1 MGEFNLCYGC
11 MNPKDC
17 DENGVCRICGF
28 DENAPSLPSYLA
40 PGVMLRDRY
49 VVGKLL
55 SYNGESAN
63 YIGFDTITQSKV
75 VIKEYMPDTLCE
87 REAGKSILDVAPQY
101 VAQYKTLMSEFV
113 ELNKTL
119 SKMRSLSHI
128 IPVVDMFG
136 DNNTGYVVLAYFEGV
151 TLEKYIEHNGGRLT
165 WETVR
170 RFFPPIFTTI
180 SLVHNAGLVHRGIC
194 PENILIGENG
204 DIKLTGF
211 AISDE
216 RTANTEIA
224 PELYSGYA
232 APEQYNSSA
241 RQGTWTDVYGVSAM
255 LYKALTGV
263 TPLDAASRL
272 TDDTLETPASLV
284 PEIPESV
291 SNVIMSGMELDG
303 EKRIQT
309 VTELVTK
316 LFEQP
321 EIGGAAV
328 RLSSSS
334 TQTIMIPREALQQ
347 GQHRSSSGGRP
358 ATKKKQMSR
367 RGVFIAVMA
376 IMLGIGMFF
385 LLILLFSWGSDNNS
399 DVPEINQ
406 ISSDTSTDSESELTS
421 MPTLTEMTEKTEA
434 SSESKPEENRML
446 YVMNDIT
453 GKNFDII
460 QRSENYSSLVFNP
473 IYEYND
479 EYAKGL
485 IFEQS
490 IEKGDNYEEGTEI
503 TVKVSMGP
511 KLVTIPDY
519 ISLSKKDYFAM
530 LGELGIKYEEK
541 EIETN
546 DVKEGY
552 VVKLS
557 KDAGETIDVEKG
569 EVLTVFI
576 AKNPPETEP
585 SETTK
590 SKDKDKDKVTDNVH
604 QPDVTEST
612 LEPDVFVTLFD

>member
-17 DENGVCRICGF
+17 DENGVCRVCGF

-170 RFFPPIFTTI
+170 RFFPPIFTTV

-263 TPLDAASRL
+263 TPLDAASRI

-309 VTELVTK
+309 ITELVTK

-347 GQHRSSSGGRP
+347 GQHRSSGGRP
-358 ATKKKQMSR
+358 AKKKQMSR

-385 LLILLFSWGSDNNS
+385 LLILLFSWGTDNNS

-406 ISSDTSTDSESELTS
+406 ISSDTSTGSESELTS

-434 SSESKPEENRML
+434 SSESKTEENRML

-460 QRSENYSSLVFNP
+460 QRSDNYSSLVFDP

-541 EIETN
+541 EIETS

-569 EVLTVFI
+569 EVLTVFV

-585 SETTK
+585 PETTK
-590 SKDKDKDKVTDNVH
+590 AKDKDKDKEPEQNED
-604 QPDVTEST
+604 PADT

>member
-63 YIGFDTITQSKV
+63 YIGFDTITQSKA

-87 REAGKSILDVAPQY
+87 REVGKNILDVAPQY

-151 TLEKYIEHNGGRLT
+151 TLEKYIDHNGGRLT

-170 RFFPPIFTTI
+170 RFFPPIFTTV

-309 VTELVTK
+309 ITELVTK

-347 GQHRSSSGGRP
+347 GQQRSSSGGRP
-358 ATKKKQMSR
+358 AKKKQMSR

-376 IMLGIGMFF
+376 IMLGIGMFL
-385 LLILLFSWGSDNNS
+385 LLILLFSWGTDNNS

-406 ISSDTSTDSESELTS
+406 ISSDTSTGSESELTS

-434 SSESKPEENRML
+434 FSESKTEENRML

-541 EIETN
+541 EIETS

-585 SETTK
+585 PETTK
-590 SKDKDKDKVTDNVH
+590 PKEKDKDKDKDTKT
-604 QPDVTEST
+604 TEPT

>member
-17 DENGVCRICGF
+17 DENGVCRVCGF

-170 RFFPPIFTTI
+170 RFFPPIFTTV

-263 TPLDAASRL
+263 TPLDAASRI

-309 VTELVTK
+309 ITELVTK

-347 GQHRSSSGGRP
+347 GQHRSSGGRP
-358 ATKKKQMSR
+358 AKKKQMSR

-385 LLILLFSWGSDNNS
+385 LLILLFSWGTDNNS

-406 ISSDTSTDSESELTS
+406 ISSDTSTGSESELTS

-460 QRSENYSSLVFNP
+460 QRSDNYSSLVFNP

-541 EIETN
+541 EIETS

-569 EVLTVFI
+569 EVLTVFV

-585 SETTK
+585 PETTK
-590 SKDKDKDKVTDNVH
+590 AKDKEPEQNEDPAD
-604 QPDVTEST
+604 T
-612 LEPDVFVTLFD
+612 LEPDVCVTFFD

>member
-170 RFFPPIFTTI
+170 RFFPPIFTTV

-263 TPLDAASRL
+263 TPLDAASRI

-309 VTELVTK
+309 ITELVTK

-347 GQHRSSSGGRP
+347 GQHRSSGGRP
-358 ATKKKQMSR
+358 AKKKQMSR

-385 LLILLFSWGSDNNS
+385 LLILLFSWGTDNNS

-406 ISSDTSTDSESELTS
+406 ISSDTSTGSESELTS

-434 SSESKPEENRML
+434 SSESKTEENRML

-460 QRSENYSSLVFNP
+460 QRSDNYSSLVFDP

-541 EIETN
+541 EIETS

-569 EVLTVFI
+569 EVLTVFV

-585 SETTK
+585 PETTK
-590 SKDKDKDKVTDNVH
+590 AKDKDKDKEPEQNED
-604 QPDVTEST
+604 PADT

>member
-17 DENGVCRICGF
+17 DENGVCRVCGF

-170 RFFPPIFTTI
+170 RFFPPIFTTV

-263 TPLDAASRL
+263 TPLDAASRI

-309 VTELVTK
+309 ITELVTK

-347 GQHRSSSGGRP
+347 GQHRSSGGRP
-358 ATKKKQMSR
+358 AKKKQMSR

-385 LLILLFSWGSDNNS
+385 LLILLFSWGTDNNS

-406 ISSDTSTDSESELTS
+406 ISSDTSTGSESELTS

-460 QRSENYSSLVFNP
+460 QRSDNYSSLVFNP

-541 EIETN
+541 EIETS

-569 EVLTVFI
+569 EVLIVFV

-585 SETTK
+585 PETTK
-590 SKDKDKDKVTDNVH
+590 AKDKEPEQNEDPAD
-604 QPDVTEST
+604 T
-612 LEPDVFVTLFD
+612 LEPDVFVTFFD

>member
-11 MNPKDC
+11 MNLKDC

-170 RFFPPIFTTI
+170 RFFPPIFTTV

-347 GQHRSSSGGRP
+347 GQHRSSGGRP
-358 ATKKKQMSR
+358 TKKKQMSR

-385 LLILLFSWGSDNNS
+385 LLILLFSWGTDNNS

-406 ISSDTSTDSESELTS
+406 ISSDTSTGSESELTS

-434 SSESKPEENRML
+434 FSESKPEENRML

-460 QRSENYSSLVFNP
+460 QRSDNYSSLVFNP

-541 EIETN
+541 EIETS

-576 AKNPPETEP
+576 AKNLPETEP

-590 SKDKDKDKVTDNVH
+590 AKDKDKDKVTDNVH

>member
-17 DENGVCRICGF
+17 DENGVCRVCGF

-170 RFFPPIFTTI
+170 RFFPPIFTTV

-263 TPLDAASRL
+263 TPLDAASRI

-309 VTELVTK
+309 ITELVTK

-347 GQHRSSSGGRP
+347 GQHRSSDGRP
-358 ATKKKQMSR
+358 AKKKQMSR

-385 LLILLFSWGSDNNS
+385 LLILLFSWGTDNNS

-406 ISSDTSTDSESELTS
+406 ISSDTSTGSESELTS

-460 QRSENYSSLVFNP
+460 QRSDNYSSLVFNP

-541 EIETN
+541 EIETS

-569 EVLTVFI
+569 EVLIVFV

-585 SETTK
+585 PETTK
-590 SKDKDKDKVTDNVH
+590 AKDKEPEQNEDPAD
-604 QPDVTEST
+604 T
-612 LEPDVFVTLFD
+612 LEPDVFVTFFD

>member
-11 MNPKDC
+11 MNPKDQ
-17 DENGVCRICGF
+17 DENGICRICGYN
-28 DENAPSLPSYLA
+28 ENSPSLPSYLA
-40 PGVMLRDRY
+40 PGVTLRDRY
-49 VVGKLL
+49 VIGKLL

-75 VIKEYMPDTLCE
+75 VIKEYMPDTLCK
-87 REAGKSILDVAPQY
+87 RELGKSILDVAPEY

-119 SKMRSLSHI
+119 SKMRGLNHI
-128 IPVVDMFG
+128 IPVIDMFG
-136 DNNTGYVVLAYFEGV
+136 DNNTGYVVLVHFEGK
-151 TLEKYIEHNGGRLT
+151 TLEEYIAHNGGRLT

-170 RFFPPIFTTI
+170 RFFPPIFTTV
-180 SLVHNAGLVHRGIC
+180 SLVHNAGVIHRGLS
-194 PENILIGENG
+194 PENILIGENN
-204 DIKLTGF
+204 DIRLTGF

-224 PELYSGYA
+224 PELFSGYA

-241 RQGTWTDVYGVSAM
+241 RQGTWTDVYGMSAL

-263 TPLDAASRL
+263 VPLDAATRL
-272 TDDTLETPASLV
+272 TDDTLEPPSALV

-291 SNVIMSGMELDG
+291 STVIMNGMALDG
-303 EKRIQT
+303 EERIQT

-316 LFEQP
+316 LFEQSDMS
-321 EIGGAAV
+321 GAV

-334 TQTIMIPREALQQ
+334 TQTITIPKEAMQATRRQ
-347 GQHRSSSGGRP
+347 SSGGRP
-358 ATKKKQMSR
+358 PKKKQMSR
-367 RGVFIAVMA
+367 RGVFVAVMA
-376 IMLGIGMFF
+376 VMLGIGMFF
-385 LLILLFSWGSDNNS
+385 LLILMFTWNPDNGSDI
-399 DVPEINQ
+399 PEISQ
-406 ISSDTSTDSESELTS
+406 ISMGTLSESPGEMTTL
-421 MPTLTEMTEKTEA
+421 PALTEMTEKTQPT
-434 SSESKPEENRML
+434 SESKPEGNRML

-453 GKNFDII
+453 GKNFEII
-460 QRSENYSSLVFNP
+460 QRSDNYSSLVFDP

-490 IEKGDNYEEGTEI
+490 IEKGTNYEEGTEI

-511 KLVTIPDY
+511 KFITIPDF

-530 LGELGIKYEEK
+530 LNELGIKYEEK
-541 EIETN
+541 IIETS

-557 KDAGETIDVEKG
+557 KDAGEKIDAEIG
-569 EVLTVFI
+569 EVLTVYV
-576 AKNPPETEP
+576 AKNPPETETSKP
-585 SETTK
+585 
-590 SKDKDKDKVTDNVH
+590 KDKE
-604 QPDVTEST
+604 PEVTEST
-612 LEPDVFVTLFD
+612 LEPDIFVTLFD

>member
-63 YIGFDTITQSKV
+63 YIGFDTITQSKA

-87 REAGKSILDVAPQY
+87 REAGKNILDVAPQY

-151 TLEKYIEHNGGRLT
+151 TLEKYIDHNGGRLT

-170 RFFPPIFTTI
+170 RFFPPIFTTV

-309 VTELVTK
+309 ITELVTK

-347 GQHRSSSGGRP
+347 GQQRSSSGGRP
-358 ATKKKQMSR
+358 AKKKQMSR

-376 IMLGIGMFF
+376 IMLGIGMFL
-385 LLILLFSWGSDNNS
+385 LLILLFNWGTDNNS

-406 ISSDTSTDSESELTS
+406 ISSDTSTGSESELTS

-434 SSESKPEENRML
+434 FSESKTEENRML

-473 IYEYND
+473 IYEYNG

-541 EIETN
+541 EIETS

-557 KDAGETIDVEKG
+557 KDAGETIDIEKG

-585 SETTK
+585 PETAK
-590 SKDKDKDKVTDNVH
+590 PKEKDKDKDKDTKT
-604 QPDVTEST
+604 TEPT

>member
-11 MNPKDC
+11 MNLKDC

-170 RFFPPIFTTI
+170 RFFPPIFTTV

-347 GQHRSSSGGRP
+347 GQHRSSGGRP
-358 ATKKKQMSR
+358 AKKNQMSR

-385 LLILLFSWGSDNNS
+385 LLILLFSWGTDNNS
-399 DVPEINQ
+399 DVTEINQ
-406 ISSDTSTDSESELTS
+406 ISSDTSTGSESELTS

-434 SSESKPEENRML
+434 FSESKPEENRML

-460 QRSENYSSLVFNP
+460 QRSDNYSSLVFNP

-541 EIETN
+541 EIETS

-576 AKNPPETEP
+576 AKNLPETEP

-590 SKDKDKDKVTDNVH
+590 AKDKDKDKVTDNVH

>member
-17 DENGVCRICGF
+17 DENGVCRVCGF

-136 DNNTGYVVLAYFEGV
+136 DNNTGYVVLAYFEGI

-170 RFFPPIFTTI
+170 RFFPPIFTTV

-224 PELYSGYA
+224 PELYGGYA

-241 RQGTWTDVYGVSAM
+241 RQGTWTDVYGISAM

-263 TPLDAASRL
+263 TPPDAASRL

-284 PEIPESV
+284 SEIPESV

-321 EIGGAAV
+321 EIGGSAV

-334 TQTIMIPREALQQ
+334 TQTIMIPREAMQDS
-347 GQHRSSSGGRP
+347 HRSNSGGRP
-358 ATKKKQMSR
+358 AKKKPMSR

-376 IMLGIGMFF
+376 VMLGIGMFF
-385 LLILLFSWGSDNNS
+385 LLILLFTWGTGNNS

-406 ISSDTSTDSESELTS
+406 ISSDTSLGTESELTS

-434 SSESKPEENRML
+434 SSEAKSEANRML

-511 KLVTIPDY
+511 KFVTIPDF

-541 EIETN
+541 TIETS

-585 SETTK
+585 PETTK
-590 SKDKDKDKVTDNVH
+590 EKEPEQ
-604 QPDVTEST
+604 QPDATEST

>member
-11 MNPKDC
+11 MNLKDC

-170 RFFPPIFTTI
+170 RFFPPIFTTV

-241 RQGTWTDVYGVSAM
+241 RQGIWTDVYGVSAM

-347 GQHRSSSGGRP
+347 GQHRSSGGRP
-358 ATKKKQMSR
+358 TKKKQMSR

-385 LLILLFSWGSDNNS
+385 LLILLFSWGTDNNS

-406 ISSDTSTDSESELTS
+406 ISSDTSTGSESELTS

-434 SSESKPEENRML
+434 FSESKPEENRML

-541 EIETN
+541 EIETS

-576 AKNPPETEP
+576 AKNLPETEP

-590 SKDKDKDKVTDNVH
+590 AKDKDKDKVTDNVH
-604 QPDVTEST
+604 QPDVTEAT

>member
-11 MNPKDC
+11 MNLKDC

-170 RFFPPIFTTI
+170 RFFPPIFTTV

-347 GQHRSSSGGRP
+347 GQHRSSGGRP
-358 ATKKKQMSR
+358 AKKKQMSR

-385 LLILLFSWGSDNNS
+385 LLILLFSWGTDNNS

-406 ISSDTSTDSESELTS
+406 ISSDTSTGSESELTS

-434 SSESKPEENRML
+434 FSESKPEENRML

-460 QRSENYSSLVFNP
+460 QRSDNYSSLVFNP

-541 EIETN
+541 EIETS

-576 AKNPPETEP
+576 AKNLPETEP

-590 SKDKDKDKVTDNVH
+590 AKDKDKDKVTDNVH

>member
-17 DENGVCRICGF
+17 DENGVCRVCGF

-170 RFFPPIFTTI
+170 RFFPPIFTTV

-263 TPLDAASRL
+263 TPLDAASRI

-309 VTELVTK
+309 ITELVTK

-347 GQHRSSSGGRP
+347 GQHRSSGGRP
-358 ATKKKQMSR
+358 AKKKQMSR

-385 LLILLFSWGSDNNS
+385 LLILLFSWGTDNNS

-406 ISSDTSTDSESELTS
+406 ISSDTSTGSESELTS

-541 EIETN
+541 EIETS

-569 EVLTVFI
+569 EVLTVFV

-585 SETTK
+585 PETTK
-590 SKDKDKDKVTDNVH
+590 AKDKDKDKEPEQNED
-604 QPDVTEST
+604 PADT
-612 LEPDVFVTLFD
+612 LEPDVFVTFFD

>member
-63 YIGFDTITQSKV
+63 YIGFDTITQSKA

-87 REAGKSILDVAPQY
+87 REAGKNILDVAPQY

-151 TLEKYIEHNGGRLT
+151 TLEKYIDHNGGRLT

-170 RFFPPIFTTI
+170 RFFPPIFTTV

-309 VTELVTK
+309 ITELVTK

-347 GQHRSSSGGRP
+347 GQQRSSSGGRP
-358 ATKKKQMSR
+358 AKKKQMSR

-376 IMLGIGMFF
+376 IMLGIGMFL
-385 LLILLFSWGSDNNS
+385 LLILLFSWGTDNNS

-406 ISSDTSTDSESELTS
+406 ISSDTSTGSESELTS

-434 SSESKPEENRML
+434 FSESKTEENRML

-473 IYEYND
+473 IYEYNG

-541 EIETN
+541 EIETS

-585 SETTK
+585 PETPK
-590 SKDKDKDKVTDNVH
+590 PKDKDKDKDKDTKT
-604 QPDVTEST
+604 TEST

>member
-334 TQTIMIPREALQQ
+334 TQTIMIPREAMQQ

-358 ATKKKQMSR
+358 AKKKQMSR

-406 ISSDTSTDSESELTS
+406 ISSDTSAGSESELTS
-421 MPTLTEMTEKTEA
+421 MPTLTEMTEKAEA

-541 EIETN
+541 EIETS

>member
-170 RFFPPIFTTI
+170 RFFLPIFTTV

-358 ATKKKQMSR
+358 AKKKQMSR

-385 LLILLFSWGSDNNS
+385 LLILLFSWGTDNNS

-406 ISSDTSTDSESELTS
+406 ISSDTSTGSESELTS

-503 TVKVSMGP
+503 TVKVSMGS

-541 EIETN
+541 EIETS

-569 EVLTVFI
+569 EVLTVYI
-576 AKNPPETEP
+576 AKKPPETEP
-585 SETTK
+585 PETTK
-590 SKDKDKDKVTDNVH
+590 PKDKDKDKE
-604 QPDVTEST
+604 TEKTEDPAST
-612 LEPDVFVTLFD
+612 LEPDIFVTLFD

>member
-63 YIGFDTITQSKV
+63 YIGFDTITQSKA

-87 REAGKSILDVAPQY
+87 REAGKNILDVAPQY

-151 TLEKYIEHNGGRLT
+151 TLEKYIDHNGGRLT

-170 RFFPPIFTTI
+170 RFFPPIFTTV

-309 VTELVTK
+309 ITELVTK

-347 GQHRSSSGGRP
+347 GQQRLSSGCRP
-358 ATKKKQMSR
+358 AKKKQMSR

-376 IMLGIGMFF
+376 IMLGIGMFL
-385 LLILLFSWGSDNNS
+385 LLILLFSWGTDNNS

-406 ISSDTSTDSESELTS
+406 ISSDTSTGSESELTS

-434 SSESKPEENRML
+434 FSESKTEENRML

-490 IEKGDNYEEGTEI
+490 IEKGDNYEEETEI

-541 EIETN
+541 EIETS

-585 SETTK
+585 PETTK
-590 SKDKDKDKVTDNVH
+590 PKDKDKDKDKDTKT
-604 QPDVTEST
+604 TEST

>member
-17 DENGVCRICGF
+17 DENGVCRVCGF

-170 RFFPPIFTTI
+170 RFFPPIFTTV
-180 SLVHNAGLVHRGIC
+180 SLVHNAGLIHRGIC

-263 TPLDAASRL
+263 TPLDAASRI

-309 VTELVTK
+309 ITELVTK

-347 GQHRSSSGGRP
+347 GQHRSSGGRP
-358 ATKKKQMSR
+358 AKKKQMSR

-385 LLILLFSWGSDNNS
+385 LLILLFSWGTDNNS

-406 ISSDTSTDSESELTS
+406 ISSDTSTGSESELTS

-460 QRSENYSSLVFNP
+460 QRSDNYSSLVFNP

-541 EIETN
+541 EIETS

-569 EVLTVFI
+569 EVLTVFV

-585 SETTK
+585 PETTK
-590 SKDKDKDKVTDNVH
+590 AKDKDKDKEPEQNED
-604 QPDVTEST
+604 PADT
-612 LEPDVFVTLFD
+612 LEPDVFVTFFD

>member
-11 MNPKDC
+11 MNLKDC

-170 RFFPPIFTTI
+170 RFFPPIFTTV

-321 EIGGAAV
+321 EIGGEAV

-347 GQHRSSSGGRP
+347 GQHRSSGGRP
-358 ATKKKQMSR
+358 TKKKQMSR

-385 LLILLFSWGSDNNS
+385 LLILLFSWGTDNNS

-406 ISSDTSTDSESELTS
+406 ISSDTSTGSESELTS

-434 SSESKPEENRML
+434 FSESKPEENRML

-541 EIETN
+541 EIETS

-576 AKNPPETEP
+576 AKNLPETEP

-590 SKDKDKDKVTDNVH
+590 AKDKDKDKVTDNVH
-604 QPDVTEST
+604 QPDVTEAT

>member
-17 DENGVCRICGF
+17 DENGVCRVCGF

-170 RFFPPIFTTI
+170 RFFPPIFTTV
-180 SLVHNAGLVHRGIC
+180 SLVHNAGLIHRGIC

-263 TPLDAASRL
+263 TPLDAASRI

-309 VTELVTK
+309 ITELVTK

-358 ATKKKQMSR
+358 AKKKQMSR

-385 LLILLFSWGSDNNS
+385 LLILLFSWGTDNNS

-406 ISSDTSTDSESELTS
+406 ISSDTSTGSESELTS

-434 SSESKPEENRML
+434 SSESKPEEDRML

-541 EIETN
+541 EIETS

-569 EVLTVFI
+569 EVLTVFV

-585 SETTK
+585 PETTK
-590 SKDKDKDKVTDNVH
+590 AKDKDKDKEPEQNED
-604 QPDVTEST
+604 PADT
-612 LEPDVFVTLFD
+612 LEPDVFVTFFD

>member
-11 MNPKDC
+11 MNLKDC

-170 RFFPPIFTTI
+170 RFFPPIFTTV

-321 EIGGAAV
+321 EISGAAV

-347 GQHRSSSGGRP
+347 GQHRSSGGRP
-358 ATKKKQMSR
+358 AKKKQMSR

-385 LLILLFSWGSDNNS
+385 LLILLFSWGTDNNS

-406 ISSDTSTDSESELTS
+406 ISSDTSTGSESELTS

-434 SSESKPEENRML
+434 FSESKPEENRML

-460 QRSENYSSLVFNP
+460 QRSDNYSSLVFNP

-541 EIETN
+541 EIETS

-576 AKNPPETEP
+576 AKNLPETEP

-590 SKDKDKDKVTDNVH
+590 AKDKDKDKVTDNVH

>member
-17 DENGVCRICGF
+17 DENGVCKICGF
-28 DENAPSLPSYLA
+28 NENAPSLPSYLA

-113 ELNKTL
+113 ELNKML

-151 TLEKYIEHNGGRLT
+151 TLEKYIDHNGGRLT

-170 RFFPPIFTTI
+170 RFFPPIFTTV

-204 DIKLTGF
+204 EIKLTGF

-241 RQGTWTDVYGVSAM
+241 RQGTWTDVYGIAAL

-263 TPLDAASRL
+263 VPTDAASRM

-291 SNVIMSGMELDG
+291 SKVIMSGLELDG

-309 VTELVTK
+309 VTEFVTK

-321 EIGGAAV
+321 EIGGAV

-334 TQTIMIPREALQQ
+334 TQTIMIPREALQNQ
-347 GQHRSSSGGRP
+347 QRSSSAGRS
-358 ATKKKQMSR
+358 AKKKPMSR
-367 RGVFIAVMA
+367 RGLFIAVMA
-376 IMLGIGMFF
+376 AILGVGMFF
-385 LLILLFSWGSDNNS
+385 LLILLFTWGADNS
-399 DVPEINQ
+399 GDASEVNQ
-406 ISSDTSTDSESELTS
+406 ISTETSFGMDTEDTSI
-421 MPTLTEMTEKTEA
+421 PTLTEMTERTEL
-434 SSESKPEENRML
+434 SSETKPEGNRTL

-453 GKNFDII
+453 GKNFDVI
-460 QRSENYSSLVFNP
+460 QRSENYSSLVFDP

-479 EYAKGL
+479 DYPKGI

-490 IEKGDNYEEGTEI
+490 IEKGENYEEGTQI

-511 KLVTIPDY
+511 KFVTIPDFV
-519 ISLSKKDYFAM
+519 SLSKKDYFTM

-541 EIETN
+541 EIETS

-557 KDAGETIDVEKG
+557 KEAGETIDVEKG
-569 EVLTVFI
+569 EVLTVFV
-576 AKNPPETEP
+576 AKKPPETEP

-590 SKDKDKDKVTDNVH
+590 QKDKDKDKDKDTKT
-604 QPDVTEST
+604 TEST

>member
-17 DENGVCRICGF
+17 DENGVCRVCGF

-170 RFFPPIFTTI
+170 RFFPPIFTTV

-263 TPLDAASRL
+263 TPLDAASRI

-309 VTELVTK
+309 ITELVTK

-347 GQHRSSSGGRP
+347 GQHRSSGGRP
-358 ATKKKQMSR
+358 AKKKQMSR

-385 LLILLFSWGSDNNS
+385 LLILLFSWGTDNNS

-406 ISSDTSTDSESELTS
+406 ISSDTSTGSESELTS

-460 QRSENYSSLVFNP
+460 QRSDNYSSLVFNP

-541 EIETN
+541 EIETS

-569 EVLTVFI
+569 EVLTVFV

-585 SETTK
+585 PETTK
-590 SKDKDKDKVTDNVH
+590 AKDKDKDKDKEPEQNEDTAD
-604 QPDVTEST
+604 T
-612 LEPDVFVTLFD
+612 LEPDVFVTFFD

>member
-87 REAGKSILDVAPQY
+87 RETGKSILDVAPQY

-170 RFFPPIFTTI
+170 RFFPPIFTTV

-347 GQHRSSSGGRP
+347 GQQRSSSGGRP
-358 ATKKKQMSR
+358 AKKKQMSR

-385 LLILLFSWGSDNNS
+385 LLILLFSWGTDNNS

-406 ISSDTSTDSESELTS
+406 ISSDTSTDSESEPTS

-434 SSESKPEENRML
+434 SSESKNEENRML

-541 EIETN
+541 EIETS

-590 SKDKDKDKVTDNVH
+590 SKDKDKDKVADNVH

>member
-17 DENGVCRICGF
+17 DENGVCRMCGF

-87 REAGKSILDVAPQY
+87 REAGKSVLDVAPQY

-170 RFFPPIFTTI
+170 RFFPPIFTTV

-241 RQGTWTDVYGVSAM
+241 RQGTWTDVYGISAM

-263 TPLDAASRL
+263 TPLDAASRM

-284 PEIPESV
+284 HEIPESV
-291 SNVIMSGMELDG
+291 SNVIMSGLELDG

-334 TQTIMIPREALQQ
+334 TQTIMIPREAMQQ
-347 GQHRSSSGGRP
+347 GQHRTSSGARP
-358 ATKKKQMSR
+358 AKKKQVSR

-376 IMLGIGMFF
+376 VILGLGMFF
-385 LLILLFSWGSDNNS
+385 LLILLFTWGTDGSSDP
-399 DVPEINQ
+399 PEINQ
-406 ISSDTSTDSESELTS
+406 ISSDTSLGTESELTT
-421 MPTLTEMTEKTEA
+421 MPSLTEMTEMTEA
-434 SSESKPEENRML
+434 SSSAKSEGSRML

-511 KLVTIPDY
+511 KFVTIPDF
-519 ISLSKKDYFAM
+519 ISLSKKDYFAI

-541 EIETN
+541 EIETS

-557 KDAGETIDVEKG
+557 KDAGETLDVENG
-569 EVLTVFI
+569 EILTVYI

-585 SETTK
+585 PETTK
-590 SKDKDKDKVTDNVH
+590 AKDKDKNKEPE
-604 QPDVTEST
+604 QSEITEST

>member
-63 YIGFDTITQSKV
+63 YIGFDTITQSKA

-87 REAGKSILDVAPQY
+87 REVGKNILDVAPQY

-151 TLEKYIEHNGGRLT
+151 TLEKYIDHNGGRLT

-170 RFFPPIFTTI
+170 RFFPPIFTTV

-309 VTELVTK
+309 ITELVTK

-347 GQHRSSSGGRP
+347 GQQRSSSGGRP
-358 ATKKKQMSR
+358 AKKKQMSR

-376 IMLGIGMFF
+376 IMLGIGMFL
-385 LLILLFSWGSDNNS
+385 LLILLFSWGTDNNS

-406 ISSDTSTDSESELTS
+406 ISSDTSMGSESELTS

-434 SSESKPEENRML
+434 FSESKTEENRML

-541 EIETN
+541 EIETS

-576 AKNPPETEP
+576 AKNPPETESP
-585 SETTK
+585 ETTK
-590 SKDKDKDKVTDNVH
+590 PKDKDKDKDKDTKT
-604 QPDVTEST
+604 TEST

>member
-11 MNPKDC
+11 MNLKDC

-170 RFFPPIFTTI
+170 RFFPPIFTTV

-321 EIGGAAV
+321 EISGAAV

-347 GQHRSSSGGRP
+347 GQHRSSGGRP
-358 ATKKKQMSR
+358 AKKKQMSR

-385 LLILLFSWGSDNNS
+385 LLILLFSWGTDNNS

-406 ISSDTSTDSESELTS
+406 ISSDTSTGSESELTS

-434 SSESKPEENRML
+434 FSESKPEENRML

-460 QRSENYSSLVFNP
+460 QRSDNYSSLVFNP

-541 EIETN
+541 EIETS

-576 AKNPPETEP
+576 AKNIPETEP

-590 SKDKDKDKVTDNVH
+590 AKDKDKDKVTDNVH

>member
-11 MNPKDC
+11 MEQKDC
-17 DENGVCRICGF
+17 DENGVCKICGF
-28 DENAPSLPSYLA
+28 NENAPSLPSYLA
-40 PGVMLRDRY
+40 PGVTLRDRY

-55 SYNGESAN
+55 SFNGESAN

-87 REAGKSILDVAPQY
+87 REIGKSILDVAPEY

-136 DNNTGYVVLAYFEGV
+136 DNNTGYVVLAFFDGV
-151 TLEKYIEHNGGRLT
+151 TLEEYINHNGGRLT

-170 RFFPPIFTTI
+170 KFFPPIFTTV
-180 SLVHNAGLVHRGIC
+180 SLVHNAGLVHRGIS
-194 PENILIGENG
+194 PKNILIGENG
-204 DIKLTGF
+204 EIKLTGF

-224 PELYSGYA
+224 PELFSGYA

-241 RQGTWTDVYGVSAM
+241 RQGTWTDVYGISAL
-255 LYKALTGV
+255 LYKAMTGV
-263 TPLDAASRL
+263 VPTDAAARL
-272 TDDTLETPASLV
+272 TDDTLETPAALV

-291 SNVIMSGMELDG
+291 SNVIMSGLELDG

-321 EIGGAAV
+321 EIGGAV

-334 TQTIMIPREALQQ
+334 TQTIMIPREAMQKQQ
-347 GQHRSSSGGRP
+347 RSSSGSRAP
-358 ATKKKQMSR
+358 KKKQMSR

-376 IMLGIGMFF
+376 VMLGIGMFF
-385 LLILLFSWGSDNNS
+385 LLILLFTWGTDNNS
-399 DVPEINQ
+399 DPPEINP
-406 ISSDTSTDSESELTS
+406 ISSGTSFGSESEQTS
-421 MPTLTEMTEKTEA
+421 IPTLTEMTERTEP
-434 SSESKPEENRML
+434 SSENKPEGNRTI

-460 QRSENYSSLVFNP
+460 QRSENYSSLVFDP

-479 EYAKGL
+479 EYKKGI

-490 IEKGDNYEEGTEI
+490 IEKGENYEEGTQI

-511 KLVTIPDY
+511 KFVTIPDF

-530 LGELGIKYEEK
+530 LSELGIKYEEK
-541 EIETN
+541 EIETS

-557 KDAGETIDVEKG
+557 KDAGETLDVEKG
-569 EVLTVFI
+569 EVLTVYI
-576 AKNPPETEP
+576 AKKPPETEP
-585 SETTK
+585 SVTTK
-590 SKDKDKDKVTDNVH
+590 KENDKNKDKDKNKEKEQTKG
-604 QPDVTEST
+604 TEST
-612 LEPDVFVTLFD
+612 LEPDIIITIFD

>member
-11 MNPKDC
+11 MNLKDC

-170 RFFPPIFTTI
+170 RFFPPIFTTV

-347 GQHRSSSGGRP
+347 GQHRSSGGRL
-358 ATKKKQMSR
+358 AKKKQMSR

-385 LLILLFSWGSDNNS
+385 LLILLFSWGTDNNS

-406 ISSDTSTDSESELTS
+406 ISSDTSTGSESELTS

-434 SSESKPEENRML
+434 FSESKPEENRML

-541 EIETN
+541 EIETS

-576 AKNPPETEP
+576 AKNLPETEP

-590 SKDKDKDKVTDNVH
+590 AKDKDKDKVTDNVH

>member
-17 DENGVCRICGF
+17 DENGVCRVCGF

-170 RFFPPIFTTI
+170 RFFPPIFTTV
-180 SLVHNAGLVHRGIC
+180 SLVHNAGLIHRGIC

-263 TPLDAASRL
+263 TPLDAASRI

-309 VTELVTK
+309 ITELVTK

-358 ATKKKQMSR
+358 AKKKQMSR

-385 LLILLFSWGSDNNS
+385 LLILLFSWGTDNNS

-406 ISSDTSTDSESELTS
+406 ISSDTSTGSESELTS

-541 EIETN
+541 EIETS

-569 EVLTVFI
+569 EVLTVFV

-585 SETTK
+585 PETTK
-590 SKDKDKDKVTDNVH
+590 AKDKDKDKEPEQNED
-604 QPDVTEST
+604 PADT
-612 LEPDVFVTLFD
+612 LEPDVFVTFFD

>member
-11 MNPKDC
+11 MNLKDC

-170 RFFPPIFTTI
+170 RFFPPIFTTV

-347 GQHRSSSGGRP
+347 GQHRSSGGRP
-358 ATKKKQMSR
+358 AKKKQMSR

-385 LLILLFSWGSDNNS
+385 LLILLFSWGTDNNS

-406 ISSDTSTDSESELTS
+406 ISSDTSTGSESELTS

-434 SSESKPEENRML
+434 FSESKPEENRML

-460 QRSENYSSLVFNP
+460 QRSDNYSSLVFNP

-490 IEKGDNYEEGTEI
+490 IEKGDNYEDGTEI

-541 EIETN
+541 EIETS

-576 AKNPPETEP
+576 AKNLPETEP

-590 SKDKDKDKVTDNVH
+590 AKDKDKDKVTDNVH

>member
-11 MNPKDC
+11 MNLKDC

-75 VIKEYMPDTLCE
+75 VIKEYMADTLCE

-170 RFFPPIFTTI
+170 RFFPPIFTTV

-347 GQHRSSSGGRP
+347 GQHRSSGGRP
-358 ATKKKQMSR
+358 AKKKQMSR

-385 LLILLFSWGSDNNS
+385 LLILLFSWGTDNNS

-406 ISSDTSTDSESELTS
+406 ISSDTSTGSESELTS

-434 SSESKPEENRML
+434 FSESKPEENRML

-460 QRSENYSSLVFNP
+460 QRSDNYSSLVFNP

-541 EIETN
+541 EIETS

-576 AKNPPETEP
+576 AKNLPETEP

-590 SKDKDKDKVTDNVH
+590 AKDKDKDKVTDNVH
-604 QPDVTEST
+604 QPDVTEAT

>member
-63 YIGFDTITQSKV
+63 YIGFDTITQSKA

-87 REAGKSILDVAPQY
+87 REAGKNILDVAPQY

-151 TLEKYIEHNGGRLT
+151 TLEKYIDHNGGRLT

-170 RFFPPIFTTI
+170 RFFPPIFTTV

-309 VTELVTK
+309 ITELVTK

-347 GQHRSSSGGRP
+347 GQQRLSSGGRP
-358 ATKKKQMSR
+358 AKKKQMSR

-376 IMLGIGMFF
+376 IMLGIGMFL
-385 LLILLFSWGSDNNS
+385 LLILLFSWGTDNNS

-406 ISSDTSTDSESELTS
+406 ISSDTSTGSESELTS

-434 SSESKPEENRML
+434 FSESKTEENRML

-541 EIETN
+541 EIETS

-585 SETTK
+585 PETTK
-590 SKDKDKDKVTDNVH
+590 PKDKDKDKDKDTKT
-604 QPDVTEST
+604 TEST

>member
-17 DENGVCRICGF
+17 DENGVCRVCGF

-170 RFFPPIFTTI
+170 RFFPPIFTTV

-263 TPLDAASRL
+263 TPLDAASRI

-309 VTELVTK
+309 ITELVTK

-347 GQHRSSSGGRP
+347 GQHRSSGGRP
-358 ATKKKQMSR
+358 AKKKQMSR

-385 LLILLFSWGSDNNS
+385 LLILLFSWGTDNNS

-406 ISSDTSTDSESELTS
+406 ISSDTSTGSESELTS

-460 QRSENYSSLVFNP
+460 QRSDNYSSLVFNP

-503 TVKVSMGP
+503 TVKVSMGS

-541 EIETN
+541 EIETS

-569 EVLTVFI
+569 EVLTVFV
-576 AKNPPETEP
+576 AKNPPETETP
-585 SETTK
+585 ETTK
-590 SKDKDKDKVTDNVH
+590 SKDKDKDKEPEQNED
-604 QPDVTEST
+604 PADT
-612 LEPDVFVTLFD
+612 LEPDVFVTFFD

>member
-1 MGEFNLCYGC
+1 MSEFNLCYGC
-11 MNPKDC
+11 MNPNDDAEGGICK
-17 DENGVCRICGF
+17 ICGYN
-28 DENAPSLPSYLA
+28 ENAPYLPSYLA

-87 REAGKSILDVAPQY
+87 RESGKSIINVAPEY

-113 ELNKTL
+113 ELNKTI

-128 IPVVDMFG
+128 IPVMDMFG
-136 DNNTGYVVLAYFEGV
+136 DNNTGYVVLVYFEGT
-151 TLEKYIEHNGGRLT
+151 TLEKYIERNGGRLT

-194 PENILIGENG
+194 PNNILIGENG

-224 PELYSGYA
+224 PEIFSGYA

-241 RQGTWTDVYGVSAM
+241 RQGTWTDVYGVSAL

-263 TPLDAASRL
+263 TPVDAASRL
-272 TDDTLETPASLV
+272 TDDTLEAPSDVV
-284 PEIPESV
+284 PEIPKSV
-291 SNVIMSGMELDG
+291 SDVIMSGMELDG

-309 VTELVTK
+309 VTELVTQ

-321 EIGGAAV
+321 DIGGAV

-334 TQTIMIPREALQQ
+334 TQTIMIPREALQANQ
-347 GQHRSSSGGRP
+347 RSSSGSRQP
-358 ATKKKQMSR
+358 KKKQMSR
-367 RGVFIAVMA
+367 HGVFIAVMA
-376 IMLGIGMFF
+376 VVLGIGMFL
-385 LLILLFSWGSDNNS
+385 LLIFLFRWSDNNS
-399 DVPEINQ
+399 SNLPDISQ
-406 ISSDTSTDSESELTS
+406 ISSDTLDPVGELTTL
-421 MPTLTEMTEKTEA
+421 PPLTEMTVKT
-434 SSESKPEENRML
+434 SPTSESKPEGNRTI

-453 GKNFDII
+453 GKNYDII
-460 QRSENYSSLVFNP
+460 QRSDNYSSLVFNP

-479 EYAKGL
+479 EYAKGI

-490 IEKGDNYEEGTEI
+490 IEKNSNYEEGTEI

-511 KLVTIPDY
+511 KFVTIPDF

-541 EIETN
+541 KIETA
-546 DVKEGY
+546 DVKAGY

-557 KDAGETIDVEKG
+557 KEAGEKIDVEKG
-569 EVLTVFI
+569 EVLTVYI
-576 AKNPPETEP
+576 AKKPAETEP
-585 SETTK
+585 AETSEKKQEVETE
-590 SKDKDKDKVTDNVH
+590 D
-604 QPDVTEST
+604 PDVI
-612 LEPDVFVTLFD
+612 EPDVIIQFDE

>member
-28 DENAPSLPSYLA
+28 NENAPSLPSYLA

-75 VIKEYMPDTLCE
+75 VVKEYMPDTLCE

-136 DNNTGYVVLAYFEGV
+136 DNNTGYVVLAYFEGD

-170 RFFPPIFTTI
+170 RFFPPIFTTV

-211 AISDE
+211 SISDE

-255 LYKALTGV
+255 LYRSLTGV
-263 TPLDAASRL
+263 VPPDAASRL

-321 EIGGAAV
+321 EIGGTAV

-334 TQTIMIPREALQQ
+334 TQTIMIPREAMHQ
-347 GQHRSSSGGRP
+347 GQRRTSSGRP
-358 ATKKKQMSR
+358 PKKKQMSR

-376 IMLGIGMFF
+376 AMLGIGMFF
-385 LLILLFSWGSDNNS
+385 LLILLFTWGSDNS
-399 DVPEINQ
+399 GDVPEINQ
-406 ISSDTSTDSESELTS
+406 ISSDTSFGTDSELTS
-421 MPTLTEMTEKTEA
+421 MPTLTEMTERTEA
-434 SSESKPEENRML
+434 SSEEKPEGNRTL

-453 GKNFDII
+453 GKNFDVI
-460 QRSENYSSLVFNP
+460 QRSDNYSSLVFNP

-479 EYAKGL
+479 EFAKGL

-511 KLVTIPDY
+511 RSVTIPDF

-541 EIETN
+541 EIETS

-585 SETTK
+585 AETTK
-590 SKDKDKDKVTDNVH
+590 EKDKQEENEQADT
-604 QPDVTEST
+604 TEAT
-612 LEPDVFVTLFD
+612 LEPDIFVTLFD